1 MRLENDTG
9 KILTVLLI
17 TAALVG
23 AVWIFFN
30 MPVSNTSN
38 VDNKITTER
47 LLNCTCK
54 CKD

>member
-9 KILTVLLI
+9 RILTIVLIAVALM
-17 TAALVG
+17 AAIF
-23 AVWIFFN
+23 IFFSI
-30 MPVSNTSN
+30 PASN
-38 VDNKITTER
+38 VNDKVTTER